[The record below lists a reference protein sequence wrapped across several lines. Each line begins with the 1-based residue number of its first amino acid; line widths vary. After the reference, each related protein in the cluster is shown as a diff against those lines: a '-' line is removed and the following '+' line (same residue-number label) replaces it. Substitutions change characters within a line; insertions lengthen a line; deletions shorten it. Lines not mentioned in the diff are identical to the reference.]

1 VDALIEEVNEI
12 LTVNVDD
19 VELPPFVVPEPE
31 GGRGTPLPAILSREW
46 DWAEQTKRLKA
57 RKAYES

>member
-1 VDALIEEVNEI
+1 MTD
-12 LTVNVDD
+12 
-19 VELPPFVVPEPE
+19 PPERWKDRAR
-31 GGRGTPLPAILSREW
+31 GRACTPLPAILSREW

>member
-1 VDALIEEVNEI
+1 VRRRDRTAAP
-12 LTVNVDD
+12 TGSGRD

-31 GGRGTPLPAILSREW
+31 AGRGTPLPAILSREW

-57 RKAYES
+57 REAYES